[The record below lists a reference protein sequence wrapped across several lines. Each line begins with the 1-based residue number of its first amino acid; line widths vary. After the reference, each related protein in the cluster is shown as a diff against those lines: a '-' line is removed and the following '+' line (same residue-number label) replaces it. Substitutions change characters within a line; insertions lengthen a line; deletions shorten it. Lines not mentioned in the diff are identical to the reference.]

1 MKLLNFFKKDNF
13 MFYSDS
19 LEILINSKR
28 ILEECRTI
36 LSKSNSNTDI
46 EKLIAPLKLITDSI
60 DNFLNNWKSDGD
72 KICSTLATAND
83 YIKYYSKLCKRINEN
98 NYKEIARYVIDSI
111 DTVLLVLASKINYIN
126 KEKLIKSKSLT

>member
-1 MKLLNFFKKDNF
+1 

-28 ILEECRTI
+28 ILEECRNI

-60 DNFLNNWKSDGD
+60 DSFLNNWKSDDD